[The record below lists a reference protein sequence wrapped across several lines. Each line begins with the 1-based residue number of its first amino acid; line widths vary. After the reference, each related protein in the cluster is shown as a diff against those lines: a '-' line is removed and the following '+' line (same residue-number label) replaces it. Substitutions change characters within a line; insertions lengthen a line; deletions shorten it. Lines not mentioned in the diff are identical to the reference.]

1 MLSGNEIKD
10 QQAAEL
16 ARLIEYVGGQS
27 ALAAQLDIPRQ
38 VVSNWVS
45 RGRISACMAT
55 EVERK
60 TKGMFVR
67 RELRPD
73 VATWAEPV

>member
-1 MLSGNEIKD
+1 MLSRQQIEQ

-16 ARLIEYVGGQS
+16 DRLIAHVGGQS
-27 ALAAQLDIPRQ
+27 ALAAQLDVPRQ
-38 VVSNWVS
+38 VVSNWVA
-45 RGRISACMAT
+45 RRRISATMAT

-60 TKGMFVR
+60 TKGLFTR

-73 VATWAEPV
+73 VATWAGPV

>member
-1 MLSGNEIKD
+1 MLSGEQIKQ
-10 QQAAEL
+10 QQATEL
-16 ARLIEYVGGQS
+16 DRLITYVGSQS

-38 VVSNWVS
+38 VVSNWVA
-45 RGRISACMAT
+45 RGRISATMAT

-60 TKGMFVR
+60 TKGLFTR

-73 VATWAEPV
+73 VASWAEPV

>member
-1 MLSGNEIKD
+1 MMSRQQIEQ

-16 ARLIEYVGGQS
+16 DRLIAYVGGQS
-27 ALAAQLDIPRQ
+27 ALAAQLDVPRQ

-45 RGRISACMAT
+45 RGRISATMAT

-60 TKGMFVR
+60 TKSRFTR

>member
-1 MLSGNEIKD
+1 MLSGNQIKD

-16 ARLIEYVGGQS
+16 ARLIKYVGGQS

-45 RGRISACMAT
+45 RGRISATMAT

-60 TKGMFVR
+60 TKGLFTR